1 MRNAS
6 SDLDRS
12 TPVVGA
18 WSGAWTREH
27 GACGPASGEDGAKLG
42 LGLGDCSG
50 SGGRPLLLESSPL
63 LAFCCGEGKRKESE
77 SKQESPEEEEEEDMA
92 ICYYLCMFYIFLIKD
107 NLEIYISINSNLLKN
122 EHWNGNR
129 RSRAI
134 IETAEMKEPRPR
146 NEGRGWS
153 ITVRAKSKGLD
164 LRLSASNLFPHWNGS
179 GGGGERI
186 SFFLR
191 LRRRFFLQ
199 VESQNQR
206 PARRVPA
213 LPNASSVKPLELA
226 KRIFRRP
233 RWFSRKK
240 AAPKPGASSA
250 IAKQHQDLVAAM
262 AGILSL
268 MKKKKK
274 NRLGISIHA
283 FASLIFVQEFRNTIS
298 RAEDAAE
305 EKDDAGIESTGSVH
319 LRDEKL

>member
-1 MRNAS
+1 
-6 SDLDRS
+6 
-12 TPVVGA
+12 
-18 WSGAWTREH
+18 
-27 GACGPASGEDGAKLG
+27 
-42 LGLGDCSG
+42 
-50 SGGRPLLLESSPL
+50 
-63 LAFCCGEGKRKESE
+63 
-77 SKQESPEEEEEEDMA
+77 
-92 ICYYLCMFYIFLIKD
+92 MFYIFLIKD

-129 RSRAI
+129 RSRPI

-164 LRLSASNLFPHWNGS
+164 LRLSASNLFPHWNSS

-199 VESQNQR
+199 VESHNQR

-213 LPNASSVKPLELA
+213 LPNAASVKPLQLA
-226 KRIFRRP
+226 KRIFRLP
-233 RWFSRKK
+233 RWFSWKK
-240 AAPKPGASSA
+240 VAPKPGASSA
-250 IAKQHQDLVAAM
+250 IAKQQDLVAAM

-268 MKKKKK
+268 KKKKRRKRK

-283 FASLIFVQEFRNTIS
+283 FASLILLVMLLHFFGRNFS
-298 RAEDAAE
+298 F
-305 EKDDAGIESTGSVH
+305 
-319 LRDEKL
+319 